1 MIAGSLK
8 GEMWL
13 GHRLLGL
20 GTQFD
25 LVGSLVLFS
34 GIVGVGGGNHWDAI
48 LRAQGNEFLVNQ
60 RLAPDAVTLN
70 LQVEILPENLEQL
83 LERILS
89 SVVLPLLQCMGDDAA
104 QTRRGCDDALMV
116 LLQHCPCHMG
126 LTVEVVERLG
136 SQLQQILIPPE
147 VLGQQD

>member
-34 GIVGVGGGNHWDAI
+34 GIVA
-48 LRAQGNEFLVNQ
+48 
-60 RLAPDAVTLN
+60 
-70 LQVEILPENLEQL
+70 
-83 LERILS
+83 
-89 SVVLPLLQCMGDDAA
+89 SVVAITGMPYFAPRAMSFWL
-104 QTRRGCDDALMV
+104 TRDS
-116 LLQHCPCHMG
+116 P
-126 LTVEVVERLG
+126 
-136 SQLQQILIPPE
+136 
-147 VLGQQD
+147 